1 MKKIILLVIML
12 IAAMCFNLFAA
23 SAWLSPY
30 PAGFNVDLEDPYNV
44 FIGAANGSLDIDG
57 KGIAKDFQQSGN
69 NGYTPETMVCLIGV
83 KEVPEG
89 YNAKITITVN
99 SFSSNSDYSWAYVS
113 ASEPYIRRPFALD
126 FVSCYYGKNGAR
138 TVQRLG
144 YGGDSSR
151 NTISIDLDMIKNN
164 VTEAWVDVILYLP
177 KDGVDLSYALSAHDY
192 YCNFDISV
200 DLVAGDGSST
210 YVDSWSMS
218 FNGYVNEKPETG
230 EKPIVFFNVTP
241 SPEAYAIDIDN
252 QMNDLLS
259 TSGIQIGTF
268 SLETQ
273 AFMDSGYNDI
283 PENVKYTYQKGNM
296 YSIFASSSDDPFN
309 KQGDKF
315 KLILDGLESYTD
327 LADSYQFEY
336 EVGLAKN
343 NNDTPVWYDG
353 TMSVGEGQNIT
364 STKSN
369 NNSSLLNSADVTQSM
384 GDNHQGYSLFFHI
397 DDGPIYIRAAQGV
410 NGVTRTQLENLTAG
424 VYSSKI
430 YFHVVSKY

>member
-12 IAAMCFNLFAA
+12 IAIMCFDLFAV

-44 FIGAANGSLDIDG
+44 FIGAANGTLGSDG
-57 KGIAKDFQQSGN
+57 KGVAKNFQQSGN

-83 KEVPEG
+83 KDVPVNR
-89 YNAKITITVN
+89 NARITVTVN
-99 SFSSNSDYSWAYVS
+99 SFSSNSSYSWHYIS

-126 FVSCYYGKNGAR
+126 FVSCYYGKNDAR

-151 NTISIDLDMIKNN
+151 NTISIDLDLINN
-164 VTEAWVDVILYLP
+164 KVTEAWVDVILYLP

-192 YCNFDISV
+192 YCNLRISV
-200 DLVAGDGSST
+200 ELIDENGKKVQNVGT
-210 YVDSWSMS
+210 EWSMS

-252 QMNDLLS
+252 QMDDLLS
-259 TSGIQIGTF
+259 ISGIQIGTF

-283 PENVKYTYQKGNM
+283 PENVKYTYQKNNM
-296 YSIFASSSDDPFN
+296 YSIFASSSDNPF
-309 KQGDKF
+309 KKGDKF

-353 TMSVGEGQNIT
+353 TMSVQGKT
-364 STKSN
+364 STTSEN
-369 NNSSLLNSADVTQSM
+369 DSSLLNSADVTQRM

>member
-1 MKKIILLVIML
+1 MKKIILLVMML
-12 IAAMCFNLFAA
+12 IATMCFNLFAA

-44 FIGAANGSLDIDG
+44 FIGAANGSLDSDG
-57 KGIAKDFQQSGN
+57 KGTAKNFQQSGN

-83 KEVPEG
+83 KDVPAG

-126 FVSCYYGKNGAR
+126 FVSCYYGKNDAR

-192 YCNFDISV
+192 YCDFDISV
-200 DLVAGDGSST
+200 DLVAGDDST
-210 YVDSWSMS
+210 IHVTGWSMS
-218 FNGYVNEKPETG
+218 FNGYVDEKPETDD
-230 EKPIVFFNVTP
+230 KPIVFFNVTP

-252 QMNDLLS
+252 QMNDLLGI
-259 TSGIQIGTF
+259 SGIQIGTF

-273 AFMDSGYNDI
+273 AFMDSGYDNI
-283 PENVKYTYQKGNM
+283 PENVKYSNQKDNM
-296 YSIFASSSDDPFN
+296 YSIFASSSDDPFKKN
-309 KQGDKF
+309 GDKF

-336 EVGLAKN
+336 EVGLEN
-343 NNDTPVWYDG
+343 NNKQTVWYDG
-353 TMSVGEGQNIT
+353 TMSVGEGQNNT
-364 STKSN
+364 STTSE
-369 NNSSLLNSADVTQSM
+369 NNSSLLNSANVTQSM
-384 GDNHQGYSLFFHI
+384 GDNHKGYSLFFHI
-397 DDGPIYIRAAQGV
+397 DDGPIYIRAAR
-410 NGVTRTQLENLTAG
+410 GVTEDQLKNLTAG

>member
-12 IAAMCFNLFAA
+12 IATMCFNLFAA

-44 FIGAANGSLDIDG
+44 FIGAVDGSLDSDG
-57 KGIAKDFQQSGN
+57 KGKAKNFQHSGN

-83 KEVPEG
+83 KDVPAG

-99 SFSSNSDYSWAYVS
+99 SFSSNSDYSSVQVS
-113 ASEPYIRRPFALD
+113 EKEPYSKRPYDLD
-126 FVSCYYGKNGAR
+126 LVSCYYEKNEAR

-144 YGGDSSR
+144 YGGDSSS

-192 YCNFDISV
+192 YCNFNISV
-200 DLVAGDGSST
+200 DLVAGNDSST
-210 YVDSWSMS
+210 IHVNDWSMS
-218 FNGYVNEKPETG
+218 FNGYVDEKPETDD
-230 EKPIVFFNVTP
+230 KPIVFFNVTP

-252 QMNDLLS
+252 QMSDLLGI
-259 TSGIQIGTF
+259 SGIQIGTF

-273 AFMDSGYNDI
+273 AFMDSGYNNI
-283 PENVKYTYQKGNM
+283 PDNVKYSEQKDNM
-296 YSIFASSSDDPFN
+296 YYIFASSCDDPF
-309 KQGDKF
+309 KKGGDKF

-336 EVGLAKN
+336 EVGLAN
-343 NNDTPVWYDG
+343 NENQTVWYDG
-353 TMSVGEGQNIT
+353 TMSVGEGEGQNNT
-364 STKSN
+364 STTSE

-384 GDNHQGYSLFFHI
+384 GANHQGYSLFFHI
-397 DDGPIYIRAAQGV
+397 DNGPIYIRAARD
-410 NGVTRTQLENLTAG
+410 VTEEQLKNLTAG
-424 VYSSKI
+424 VYSSEI
-430 YFHVVSKY
+430 YFHVVSLK